1 MAMGPDGREDAE
13 SENSLMMT
21 AIAGRGG
28 MKSLTRLDF
37 HTLPRRSL
45 RVFPVSDCRLC
56 SRCVSVRRWVPFEG
70 AFNGGGARVKREGGI
85 MRASSA
91 VGALKREK
99 GGGEGS
105 RFEQQSG
112 QAQMPL

>member
-1 MAMGPDGREDAE
+1 MAMGPDRRGGAE

-21 AIAGRGG
+21 AIAGRGR

-56 SRCVSVRRWVPFEG
+56 SRYVSVDGGSEG
-70 AFNGGGARVKREGGI
+70 AFNGVVARGI
-85 MRASSA
+85 M
-91 VGALKREK
+91 
-99 GGGEGS
+99 
-105 RFEQQSG
+105 
-112 QAQMPL
+112 